1 MKKNRT
7 YSKYSTEAA
16 VLLGSQIKLGR
27 KQLNWSETELSGRA
41 GISRATLQKIEKG
54 DMTCA
59 IGLFFEVAS
68 LVRIP
73 LFATEATS
81 IETHINRINDKIAL
95 LPKAT
100 QQPNKPLDDDF

>member
-1 MKKNRT
+1 MNNIIVNHSIMKKNRT
-7 YSKYSTEAA
+7 YSKYSSEAA
-16 VLLGSQIKLGR
+16 ILLGSQIKLGR
-27 KQLNWSETELSGRA
+27 KQLNWSETEL
-41 GISRATLQKIEKG
+41 EKG

-73 LFATEATS
+73 LFETEATS

-100 QQPNKPLDDDF
+100 HQPNKPVDDDF